1 MPVNRKLNEHPIT
14 EAAAPPWVCPTCAAG
29 MLRLD
34 VDALKFAMSSHSAR
48 AAGEDWFGP
57 EHVEYKFS
65 ALLKCDNPACKE
77 VASIAGRGEVVTIPD
92 EQMQHEEYE
101 ARFFPTY
108 FSPSPVLIS
117 IPPRCPDKVREQL
130 KSAFVSSWGEYPA
143 AANRIRVA
151 AELLL
156 DALRVP
162 KTAVAKNYGRRRLTL
177 HDRINAIPIRYAPV
191 KNSLLA
197 IKWLGNHGTHEVDM
211 SQQAVYDALDI
222 FESVLEEL
230 YSEHP
235 RRIKQLVRA
244 VNQRRGPV
252 RKVR

>member
-1 MPVNRKLNEHPIT
+1 MPVNRKLNAQPIT
-14 EAAAPPWVCPTCAAG
+14 EAVAPPWVCPTCSAG
-29 MLRLD
+29 MFRLD
-34 VDALKFAMSSHSAR
+34 ADALKFAMSSHSAR
-48 AAGEDWFGP
+48 AAGEEWFGP

-77 VASIAGRGEVVTIPD
+77 VASIAGRGELETIPD
-92 EQMQHEEYE
+92 ERMQHEEYE

-117 IPPRCPDKVREQL
+117 IPPRCPDEVREQL
-130 KSAFVSSWGEYPA
+130 NAAFVSSWGEYPA

-162 KTAVAKNYGRRRLTL
+162 KTAAVQNKGRRRRSL
-177 HDRINAIPIRYAPV
+177 HERINALPARHAPV
-191 KNSLLA
+191 KNSMLA
-197 IKWLGNHGTHEVDM
+197 IKWLGNHGTHEADM
-211 SQQAVYDALDI
+211 SQHAVYDALDI

-235 RRIKQLVRA
+235 RRIEQLVRA

-252 RKVR
+252 RAAR